1 MIRRSATSNPA
12 ALGLQ
17 IESATTQLTQLL
29 RWFQDGT
36 LNFEELNKA
45 YGARQPDIEK
55 LVRALSAAAE
65 FPETCSGDLAMAG
78 APLMEGEAVTQLS
91 LMIERL
97 RELAKCLPH
106 A

>member
-17 IESATTQLTQLL
+17 IESATTQLTELL

-36 LNFEELNKA
+36 LNFEELTKA

-55 LVRALSAAAE
+55 LVGALLPYLPDS
-65 FPETCSGDLAMAG
+65 SGDLAMAG
-78 APLMEGEAVTQLS
+78 APLVEDAAIAQLS

-97 RELAKCLPH
+97 RELAKCLPR